1 VTRRLFAVFAALALL
16 VGCSSP
22 APVSNPPTGATTG
35 SGPVITSQPG
45 PPTITLDFAGDV
57 HFTER
62 TLKLLDNPATAFG
75 PVATIL
81 KQADVAMV
89 NLETSVTTRGTAE
102 PKEFHFRA
110 PASAYGAVS
119 AAGVDLVT
127 IANNHA
133 MDYGRVGLDD
143 TMNSAKA
150 AGMPFVGAGQNV
162 AEAYAPWITTVKGVK
177 IAFIGLSQVSELA
190 STWSATDSRSG
201 IAMAFDT
208 ARSVAAVKAARAQ
221 ADVVVVYL
229 HWGQEY
235 SNCPTAQM
243 QSIASALSAAGATML
258 VGTHAHVLLGDG
270 WMGKT
275 FVSYGL
281 SNFVWWYNDAGSN
294 DTGVLRVTLTGST
307 ISKTEF
313 LPAYI
318 DRVTGQ
324 PIPSTGA
331 EAARI
336 SAEQSA
342 LRPCTGL
349 AGSPS

>member
-1 VTRRLFAVFAALALL
+1 VTRRLVVALAALALL
-16 VGCSSP
+16 AGCSTP
-22 APVSNPPTGATTG
+22 AAPVWNPPSA
-35 SGPVITSQPG
+35 SPSPQITSPPA

-62 TLKLLDNPATAFG
+62 TAKLLSDPWTAFG
-75 PVATIL
+75 PVSSVLSA
-81 KQADVAMV
+81 ADLAMV
-89 NLETSVTTRGTAE
+89 NLETAVTSRGTAE

-110 PASAYGAVS
+110 PPTAFDAVR
-119 AAGVDLVT
+119 AAGVDVVSL
-127 IANNHA
+127 ANNHTL
-133 MDYGRVGLDD
+133 DYGRVGLDD
-143 TMNSAKA
+143 TINA
-150 AGMPFVGAGQNV
+150 ARAANMPFVGVGKNAND
-162 AEAYAPWITTVKGVK
+162 AYAPWITTIKGVR
-177 IAFIGLSQVSELA
+177 IAIIGLSQITELA
-190 STWSATDSRSG
+190 STWSATDTRSG
-201 IAMAFDT
+201 IAMAFDQ

-221 ADVVVVYL
+221 ADFVIVFM

-235 SNCPTAQM
+235 NNCPIAAQK
-243 QSIASALSAAGATML
+243 SIATALSAAGANL
-258 VGTHAHVLLGDG
+258 IVGTHAHILLGDG

-281 SNFVWWYNDAGSN
+281 SNFVWWYNDSASN

-331 EAARI
+331 EATRI
-336 SAEQSA
+336 GSAQAA
-342 LRPCTGL
+342 LRSCTGL
-349 AGSPS
+349 ASTPS